1 MKMMKI
7 LMLGAAVAVIGS
19 GVVMQKADAAT
30 DALDVEARILNAV
43 TINCTDTLNFGY
55 LAVGEAGTV
64 TIDTADG
71 RTSGNAN
78 LIIPGGTIQSGS
90 CDVTGDNTVV
100 MEITGTPGT
109 ITDGTDTLTVN
120 NFTFDDPVG
129 APGAGP
135 YATTGTGAAVA
146 ITIGADLVV
155 AGTEAAGS
163 YTGTVDITADYQ

>member
-19 GVVMQKADAAT
+19 GIVMQKADAAT

-43 TINCTDTLNFGY
+43 TITCTDELSFGY
-55 LAVGEAGTV
+55 LALGEAGTV
-64 TIDTADG
+64 TIDTAGG
-71 RTSGNAN
+71 RSETNVD
-78 LIIPGGTIQSGS
+78 LTIPGGSYQSGS

-109 ITDGTDTLTVN
+109 ITNGTDTLNVN

-129 APGAGP
+129 APGVGP
-135 YATTGTGAAVA
+135 YPTTGTGAAVA

-155 AGTEAAGS
+155 AGTESAGQ
-163 YTGTVDITADYQ
+163 YLGTVDITADYQ